1 MVWMNQSN
9 DSMRWL
15 YGYGMTLRMCLSM
28 LGDYMVWMN
37 QSNDSMRWL
46 YGYGMTLRMCLSMLG
61 DYMVWMNQSNDSV
74 RWLYGYGMTLRMCLS
89 MLGDYMIWMNQSETY
104 AYITW
109 QGPLLGPCLYDMS
122 RGMNWPIRMPY
133 FLFYAH
139 IWYSGS

>member
-1 MVWMNQSN
+1 MYLSMLGDYMVWMNQSN
-9 DSMRWL
+9 DSMKWL

-46 YGYGMTLRMCLSMLG
+46 YGYGMTL
-61 DYMVWMNQSNDSV
+61 Q
-74 RWLYGYGMTLRMCLS
+74 MCLS

-133 FLFYAH
+133 FLFSAH